1 MISLFEL
8 RIDDDFFAVN
18 SNDLAIKLNL
28 SQQAISTHLIEF
40 EKNGLPKIYNEK
52 KFYEAY
58 SNKRYRY
65 NYRPTNYGVH

>member
-40 EKNGLPKIYNEK
+40 EKNG
-52 KFYEAY
+52 EA
-58 SNKRYRY
+58 
-65 NYRPTNYGVH
+65 